1 MANLTYIFNGQIV
14 LETGILWD
22 GAMVIADGKIQAIG
36 KERELPCPAGVEKI
50 DAQGAYVGPG
60 FVDIHVHAGN
70 DMASFDHPQEVAEY
84 FLDHGHTAFLP
95 TPFYSQNFK
104 EIIDSILAVTATTFI
119 YLIGGLDIALV
130 CLLIAIILDY
140 ISGIIKAY
148 VTKELSSKIG
158 LKGILKKV
166 GILLIVMLS
175 VLVDRVTG
183 ETGAVRTLVIYY
195 FVANEGLSI
204 LENLGQAGV
213 PIPESIKKALKVLKK
228 ENK

>member
-1 MANLTYIFNGQIV
+1 M
-14 LETGILWD
+14 
-22 GAMVIADGKIQAIG
+22 
-36 KERELPCPAGVEKI
+36 
-50 DAQGAYVGPG
+50 
-60 FVDIHVHAGN
+60 
-70 DMASFDHPQEVAEY
+70 
-84 FLDHGHTAFLP
+84 
-95 TPFYSQNFK
+95 K

-119 YLIGGLDIALV
+119 YLIGGLDIALI
-130 CLLIAIILDY
+130 CLLIAIVLDY

-166 GILLIVMLS
+166 GVLLIVMLS

>member
-1 MANLTYIFNGQIV
+1 M
-14 LETGILWD
+14 
-22 GAMVIADGKIQAIG
+22 
-36 KERELPCPAGVEKI
+36 
-50 DAQGAYVGPG
+50 
-60 FVDIHVHAGN
+60 
-70 DMASFDHPQEVAEY
+70 
-84 FLDHGHTAFLP
+84 
-95 TPFYSQNFK
+95 K